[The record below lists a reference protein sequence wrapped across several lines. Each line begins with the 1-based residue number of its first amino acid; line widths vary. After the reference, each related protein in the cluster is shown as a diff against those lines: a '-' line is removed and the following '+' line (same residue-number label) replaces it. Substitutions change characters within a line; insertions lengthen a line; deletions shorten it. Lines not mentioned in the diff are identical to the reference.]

1 MARYYSTE
9 IIKPYINGEDQHT
22 QFTIGDTI
30 FSWTSFEIPSGA
42 CRLIG
47 VDAWVKSQGNAAKT
61 TNGYGMGIYFAHDFS
76 YIKQGVETPCDN
88 LYGNELIDQ
97 PNRVFA
103 PTAPIVNNMI
113 GQAAIESITT
123 ANNANGR
130 MWTHLSGCGASG
142 TSVGAPIPSLVFN
155 PPVDVDYQLS
165 SSVSKTRYWMLGVAG
180 GKSTDTLKLTS
191 VLSIAETGT
200 AGHAATQEI
209 TTDDGSGGTT
219 VSPTHQFEI
228 GDKLEI
234 GTSVGTPAAGSE
246 LGTVQT
252 LSSSSITLT
261 APSAIDLVDGDVIYS
276 VNPIKIRLHFEY

>member
-9 IIKPYINGEDQHT
+9 IIKPYISGADQHA
-22 QFTIGDTI
+22 QFTVGDTV

-42 CRLIG
+42 CKLIG
-47 VDAWVKSQGNAAKT
+47 VDAWVKSQGDAALT
-61 TNGYGMGIYFAHDFS
+61 TNNYEMGVHFAHDFS
-76 YIKQGVETPCDN
+76 YDKQGVETPSDV
-88 LYGNELIDQ
+88 LYSNTNTNQ

-103 PTAPIVNNMI
+103 PIAPIINYMI
-113 GQAAIESITT
+113 GQATLYSTTT
-123 ANNANGR
+123 ANNASGR
-130 MWTHLSGCGASG
+130 VWSHIGCVSGASG
-142 TSVGAPIPSLVFN
+142 FPNLVFN

-191 VLSIAETGT
+191 ILSIAETGT
-200 AGHAATQEI
+200 AGNASTQVI
-209 TTDDGSGGTT
+209 STDNGSGGQT
-219 VSPTHQFEI
+219 VAPNEQFEI

-246 LGTVQT
+246 LGTVQGLGT
-252 LSSSSITLT
+252 NSLTLT
-261 APSAIDLVDGDVIYS
+261 APSTTDLVDGDVIYS